1 MSKIWSI
8 MIIFSVLF
16 AIAAGN
22 SESIIN
28 NITTGA
34 VNAVENVFT
43 FMGMLCFWNGI
54 FNILKST
61 SLINKLSKVITP
73 VTSKLFRRDEVD
85 EEILESIALNVTAD
99 ALGAGNAATIYSVD
113 AIKKM
118 QNKNNNKEKLNDSMG
133 MFILLNTASIQII
146 PTTMISLRVVY
157 GSENPLAIVLP
168 VWIVTSIALAVG
180 LFAMKILNKV
190 VKWVKL

>member
-190 VKWVKL
+190 VK

>member
-113 AIKKM
+113 AIKK
-118 QNKNNNKEKLNDSMG
+118 N
-133 MFILLNTASIQII
+133 
-146 PTTMISLRVVY
+146 
-157 GSENPLAIVLP
+157 
-168 VWIVTSIALAVG
+168 
-180 LFAMKILNKV
+180 
-190 VKWVKL
+190 